1 MQLIFLYGM
10 PATGKLTVAQH
21 LARLTG
27 FRLFHNHLAVD
38 LLLSTFEFGTPP
50 FIELREQIWL
60 SVFDQASRAH
70 LPGLIFTFAPEP
82 TVRPTFIP
90 ALLEQVSRNGD
101 HIHFIELTCPLDE
114 LRPRLDAPSR
124 REFGKL
130 TSLSLFDTLHRSRA
144 FDATNMPPPALTLDT
159 SLMSPET
166 AANAIAQHLNAISLI
181 VQP

>member
-38 LLLSTFEFGTPP
+38 LLLSTFDFGTPP
-50 FIELREQIWL
+50 FVELREQIWL
-60 SVFDQASRAH
+60 SVFEQAARAR

-90 ALLEQVSRNGD
+90 ALLDQVARNGG
-101 HIHFIELTCPLDE
+101 HIHFIQLICPLDE
-114 LRPRLDAPSR
+114 LRRRLDFPSR

-130 TSLSLFDTLHRSRA
+130 TSLSLFDSLHHAGA
-144 FDATNMPPPALTLDT
+144 FDPTPMPPPILTLDT
-159 SLMSPET
+159 SLASAEST
-166 AANAIAQHLNAISLI
+166 AEAIVKHLNAGSSI